1 MNLKETRDAYKHA
14 FAGWHNYA
22 FANLELSTISRKNIA
37 SFLFFSYSKKMR
49 WRRVCSIP
57 ARFNISLIVL
67 VIHYFNMLTAISIS
81 YCQDYIK
88 DKVMSIFNIFGN
100 MFLIG
105 TVQVWILNKNQFRVK
120 NTLYTIQIYILLGS
134 SQSIFIFNPLMGQ
147 VAT

>member
-1 MNLKETRDAYKHA
+1 
-14 FAGWHNYA
+14 
-22 FANLELSTISRKNIA
+22 
-37 SFLFFSYSKKMR
+37 
-49 WRRVCSIP
+49 
-57 ARFNISLIVL
+57 
-67 VIHYFNMLTAISIS
+67 
-81 YCQDYIK
+81 
-88 DKVMSIFNIFGN
+88 MSIFDIFGN

>member
-1 MNLKETRDAYKHA
+1 
-14 FAGWHNYA
+14 
-22 FANLELSTISRKNIA
+22 
-37 SFLFFSYSKKMR
+37 
-49 WRRVCSIP
+49 
-57 ARFNISLIVL
+57 
-67 VIHYFNMLTAISIS
+67 MLTAISIP

-88 DKVMSIFNIFGN
+88 DKVMSIFDIFGD

>member
-1 MNLKETRDAYKHA
+1 
-14 FAGWHNYA
+14 
-22 FANLELSTISRKNIA
+22 
-37 SFLFFSYSKKMR
+37 
-49 WRRVCSIP
+49 
-57 ARFNISLIVL
+57 
-67 VIHYFNMLTAISIS
+67 MLTAISIP

-88 DKVMSIFNIFGN
+88 GKVMSIFDIFGN